1 MPIYLLAFIV
11 IPKELLRLLRGL
23 SGKASAYSAADAGD
37 TGPIPGSVRS
47 PGVGNGNLLQYSF
60 LENPMDRRAGWATVH
75 GVAESRTQLIT
86 QHSSTSG
93 VMHN

>member
-60 LENPMDRRAGWATVH
+60 LDKPMDRGAWWAMFH
-75 GVAESRTQLIT
+75 GVT
-86 QHSSTSG
+86 TS
-93 VMHN
+93 

>member
-1 MPIYLLAFIV
+1 MHRSPHVPIYLLAFIV

-60 LENPMDRRAGWATVH
+60 LDKPMDRGAWWAMFH
-75 GVAESRTQLIT
+75 GVTKS
-86 QHSSTSG
+86 
-93 VMHN
+93 